1 MTGPSVESLA
11 EMGLP
16 TGEKKTRLDRCPGCS
31 EFFFASD
38 ERYCPL
44 CGYDHVLARF
54 VNLAS
59 PELLSAMKSVV
70 K

>member
-1 MTGPSVESLA
+1 MSGPSVEELA
-11 EMGLP
+11 ELGLP
-16 TGEKKTRLDRCPGCS
+16 TGEKKTRLHRCPGCS

-38 ERYCPL
+38 DRFCSL

-59 PELLSAMKSVV
+59 PELLAAMKNVAR
-70 K
+70 

>member
-1 MTGPSVESLA
+1 MSAPSIEQLA

-16 TGEKKTRLDRCPGCS
+16 TGEKKTRLARCPGCS
-31 EFFFASD
+31 EFFFPSED
-38 ERYCPL
+38 RYCAL

-59 PELLSAMKSVV
+59 PELLAAMKGLV

>member
-1 MTGPSVESLA
+1 MSGPKIEELA

-16 TGEKKTRLDRCPGCS
+16 TGEKKTRLERCGGCS
-31 EFFFASD
+31 EFFFASE

-44 CGYDHVLARF
+44 CGYDHVVARF

-59 PELLSAMKSVV
+59 PELLAAMKNVV
-70 K
+70 R